1 MTSSHDR
8 SVVRLLTVVL
18 TATAILTGSANGRVT
33 AAALA
38 TGRIAL
44 SCASLG
50 AAKDDLSAKLGLDFG
65 EDAVAQAIASLEKGE
80 VDDAVTSLTKEL
92 KNTTPGQAGRDRNRE
107 IQLGLGITL
116 VRAGKVAEARGRLNN
131 IPHLPDQLLSD
142 VSAAQAAVVIRV
154 LDAKKAS
161 MKGGAQPL
169 LSQESWLSAITDARR
184 GVEKELSDKNRRAR
198 SAIVEDNWGQA
209 HTELNLAFRS
219 VAQLDVIKIDT
230 DEIKE
235 AMKQFEKELANHAD
249 TANAKLIQHRDN
261 AQRAKDRLEAN
272 RNTGKLRQPPDPE
285 LLAQYSREHDLAIRA
300 YDTVEALATEYRN
313 LQRAHPNYL
322 RFEAWVP
329 PRIQRSDIP

>member
-1 MTSSHDR
+1 MTKLSDR
-8 SVVRLLTVVL
+8 AWVVVL
-18 TATAILTGSANGRVT
+18 
-33 AAALA
+33 AAASCSFSVFGAPAARGAVGAGLPTRCLA
-38 TGRIAL
+38 FA
-44 SCASLG
+44 CASTS
-50 AAKDDLSAKLGLDFG
+50 AAKDDLSAKLGLDLG

-92 KNTTPGQAGRDRNRE
+92 KNSSGGQAGKDRNRE
-107 IQLGLGITL
+107 IQLGLGIVL
-116 VRAGKVAEARGRLNN
+116 ARAGKVPEAMSRLSN
-131 IPHLPDQLLSD
+131 IPHHPDELLED
-142 VSAAQAAVVIRV
+142 ASAAQAQVVIKA
-154 LDAKKAS
+154 LNTKKAA

-169 LSQESWLSAITDARR
+169 LSEESWLSAITDVRR
-184 GVEKELSDKNRRAR
+184 GLQKELTNKNRRAR
-198 SAIVEDNWGQA
+198 SAIVGDNWGQV
-209 HTELNLAFRS
+209 HSEMSEAFRS

-230 DEIKE
+230 SEIKE